1 MQPARACLFVEQLQG
16 GMGDMPVDSMQVDL
30 MLARIRYG
38 RLLKSDPDL
47 RGSPEAAQLEEAMR
61 VSWGLGRAGLGWA
74 AAAWPAMGC
83 E

>member
-1 MQPARACLFVEQLQG
+1 
-16 GMGDMPVDSMQVDL
+16 

-61 VSWGLGRAGLGWA
+61 VSWGLGRSGLGWA

-83 E
+83 EWGGPWAGAGLQQQGQLWDVRG